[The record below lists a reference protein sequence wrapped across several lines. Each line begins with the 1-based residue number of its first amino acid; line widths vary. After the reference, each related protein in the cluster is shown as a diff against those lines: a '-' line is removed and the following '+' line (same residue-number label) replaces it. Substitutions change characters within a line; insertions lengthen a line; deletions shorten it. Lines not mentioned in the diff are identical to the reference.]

1 MAFCTFAHMLTFIKS
16 IFTSTQNKTEDPSMK
31 YLIVGLGNIGEEY
44 AQTRHNIGFDLLDE
58 FAREYDLQFK
68 DERYGAV
75 CTYKFKSRQFILLKP
90 NTYVNLSGKAVNYWL
105 QKEKIPLKNLL
116 VIVDDLALPFGS
128 LRLKP
133 KGGDAGHNGLK
144 SIQSVLNT
152 AGYSRLRFGIGN
164 EFQKGQQVNF
174 VLGRWSDEEDEA
186 LKERKKLAIDIIKAF
201 GTIGTAQTMNQFNK
215 K

>member
-1 MAFCTFAHMLTFIKS
+1 MLQFIKS
-16 IFTSTQNKTEDPSMK
+16 LFTTSQNKTEDPSMK

-44 AQTRHNIGFDLLDE
+44 AQTRHNIGFDVLDE
-58 FAREYDLQFK
+58 LAHEYDLQFK

-144 SIQSVLNT
+144 SIQNILNT
-152 AGYSRLRFGIGN
+152 AGYCRLRFGIGN
-164 EFQKGQQVNF
+164 EFQKGQQVDF
-174 VLGRWSDEEDEA
+174 VLGRWSDEENDA

-201 GTIGTAQTMNQFNK
+201 GTIGTAQTMNQFNNK
-215 K
+215 